1 MLRRKMFSA
10 FTANYFVRQ
19 RLGKISSAAVMVFA
33 MLAGTGCRITATRQ
47 VSDPAPAV
55 TRLQA
60 GGSVKSEADNLV
72 KPLLASGEVFGM
84 VVGVVMP
91 DGATHC
97 FGYGR
102 TGRPG
107 DLNPPTG
114 DDLFQIGSLTKLFA
128 ETLFVRLVEEGR
140 LHYDDTVRGILATNI
155 SVSTDAGRLTLYELA
170 THTSG
175 LPREPFT
182 RSQLVSL
189 FSYFLHGNNL
199 YAHLTVS
206 FLLDYLRDCH
216 PQPKKPPEYVYSN
229 FGAGL
234 LTYLIAEKT
243 GEPAENLILEK
254 ICRPLG
260 MTNSIFFLDA
270 GHTNRLTVGHVGGQA
285 CWKPA
290 NHPLAPW
297 DMGDLLR
304 PISGMYS
311 SVNDLLIFAKA
322 NLGMV
327 PTPLASVLATTH
339 QVQVK
344 TKRGGET
351 LGWIVSKYDHDRR
364 TLTFKDGVMSGYCG
378 FIGLDLDTHVAVV
391 VLANK
396 FNWDE
401 KVGMNLLLRISEV
414 FAARGTSPPFR

>member
-1 MLRRKMFSA
+1 MFPINHICPPIELRRFATAGSA
-10 FTANYFVRQ
+10 TLLIF
-19 RLGKISSAAVMVFA
+19 LG
-33 MLAGTGCRITATRQ
+33 LAGTGCRITATRQ
-47 VSDPAPAV
+47 VSDPAPAAM
-55 TRLQA
+55 RLQA
-60 GGSVKSEADNLV
+60 GGSIKAEADNLV
-72 KPLLASGEVFGM
+72 KPLLASDEVFGM
-84 VVGVVMP
+84 AVGVVMP

-114 DDLFQIGSLTKLFA
+114 DDLFQIGSLSKLFA
-128 ETLFVRLVEEGR
+128 EILLVRLIEENQLR
-140 LHYDDTVRGILATNI
+140 YEDTVRGILPTNI
-155 SVSTDAGRLTLYELA
+155 LVSPEAGRLTLYDLA

-199 YAHLTVS
+199 YAHLTS
-206 FLLDYLRDCH
+206 PYLLDYLRDCH
-216 PQPKKPPEYVYSN
+216 PQPKEPREYVYSN

-234 LTYLIAEKT
+234 LAYLIEEKT
-243 GEPAENLILEK
+243 GQPTADLIVEK

-260 MTNSIFFLDA
+260 MTNSAFFLDA
-270 GHTNRLTVGHVGGQA
+270 RQTNLLTVGHVGGQA
-285 CWKPA
+285 CWKSA

-322 NLGMV
+322 NLGMIS
-327 PTPLASVLATTH
+327 TPLISALAKTH
-339 QVQVK
+339 QVQIN
-344 TKRGGET
+344 TSRGGEA
-351 LGWIVSKYDHDRR
+351 LGWIVSKYDGR
-364 TLTFKDGVMSGYCG
+364 TITFKDGVMSGYCSY
-378 FIGLDLDTHVAVV
+378 IGLDLDAHVAVV

-401 KVGMNLLLRISEV
+401 KVGMNLLLRLASAT
-414 FAARGTSPPFR
+414 AASCGKPNGH